1 MAATAQEIERK
12 YEAGPAVTLPGLSGV
27 QGVAQETDL
36 PSEDLSAEYYDTD
49 DLRLIRAGVTLRRR
63 RGGHDAGWHLKLP
76 AGADTRQEIRLPLG
90 RAGRR
95 VPAELARLVRGWTR
109 GAALGPVAQIGTI
122 RQRRALLDGS
132 GASLAEVAIDEVS
145 AQSMGDST
153 TLSAWREIEVELTG
167 GDPDLLEAIDKRLRE
182 AGLSPAGHSAKLAR
196 ALAGRLPE
204 TPAPAPLA
212 PGSAARQVV
221 LAYAADQVAKVQ
233 ATHPRVRRD
242 EPESVHDMRV
252 ATRRLRSTL
261 KTFAAVLAGPDAGP
275 DPGPDPGALRAELKW
290 LADVLGEARDT
301 EVLEAALHGRLAELP
316 AELLLGPVQARVTSH
331 FASREASARG
341 SVLEALDSARYL
353 SLLDALTA
361 LVAGTPEGQ
370 HTAPD
375 DPAASPR
382 APGGACG
389 RPRRKRCRPPCGRPT
404 AGCAAGPAG
413 RRPRPPGR
421 PGTPPCTRSG
431 RQPRRSGTPPS
442 ARRRRSGRTRPSWPS
457 GPRSSSPCSATSTT
471 RSWPGPPPGTSPCM
485 RTWPGRT
492 RSASASCTRR
502 ATGTRGPWP
511 PRGRLARTGCWPA
524 ASRPGCADLLIL
536 PPGGITGGS

>member
-145 AQSMGDST
+145 AQSMGQST

-167 GDPDLLEAIDKRLRE
+167 GGPDLLKAIDERLRG

-221 LAYAADQVAKVQ
+221 LAYAADQVAEMQ

-290 LADVLGEARDT
+290 LADILGEARDT

-353 SLLDALTA
+353 RLLDALTA

-382 APGGACG
+382 APGGSGGPSAAKALPPAV
-389 RPRRKRCRPPCGRPT
+389 RKAYRRLRRR
-404 AGCAAGPAG
+404 ARRAAATPAG
-413 RRPRPPGR
+413 EARDAALHEIRKAAKEVRYAAE
-421 PGTPPCTRSG
+421 CTAAALGKDAAKLAKRAKKLQSVLG
-431 RQPRRSGTPPS
+431 HQHDAVV
-442 ARRRRSGRTRPSWPS
+442 AR
-457 GPRSSSPCSATSTT
+457 ATT
-471 RSWPGPPPGTSPCM
+471 RDIAVHAHLAGENTFSLGIVHEACDRDARSLAAQGE
-485 RTWPGRT
+485 T
-492 RSASASCTRR
+492 RADRM
-502 ATGTRGPWP
+502 
-511 PRGRLARTGCWPA
+511 LAGGVPA
-524 ASRPGCADLLIL
+524 WLR
-536 PPGGITGGS
+536 

>member
-145 AQSMGDST
+145 AQSMGQST

-167 GDPDLLEAIDKRLRE
+167 GDPDLLEAIDERLRG

-221 LAYAADQVAKVQ
+221 LAYAADQVAEMQ

-382 APGGACG
+382 APGGAG
-389 RPRRKRCRPPCGRPT
+389 WPSAAKALPPAVRKAYRRLRRR
-404 AGCAAGPAG
+404 ARRAAATPAG
-413 RRPRPPGR
+413 EARDAALHEIRKAAKEVRYAAE
-421 PGTPPCTRSG
+421 CTAAALGKDAAKLAKRAKKLQSVLG
-431 RQPRRSGTPPS
+431 DQHDAVV
-442 ARRRRSGRTRPSWPS
+442 AR
-457 GPRSSSPCSATSTT
+457 ATT
-471 RSWPGPPPGTSPCM
+471 RDIAVHAHLAGENTFSLGIVHEACDRDARSLAAQGE
-485 RTWPGRT
+485 T
-492 RSASASCTRR
+492 RADRM
-502 ATGTRGPWP
+502 
-511 PRGRLARTGCWPA
+511 LAGGVPA
-524 ASRPGCADLLIL
+524 WLR
-536 PPGGITGGS
+536 

>member
-167 GDPDLLEAIDKRLRE
+167 GDPDLLEAIDKRLRG

-382 APGGACG
+382 APGGAG
-389 RPRRKRCRPPCGRPT
+389 LPSAAKALPPAVRKAYRRLRRR
-404 AGCAAGPAG
+404 ARRAAATPAG
-413 RRPRPPGR
+413 EARDAALHEIRKAAKEVRYAAE
-421 PGTPPCTRSG
+421 CTAAALGKDAAKLAKRAKKLQSVLG
-431 RQPRRSGTPPS
+431 DQHDAVV
-442 ARRRRSGRTRPSWPS
+442 AR
-457 GPRSSSPCSATSTT
+457 ATT
-471 RSWPGPPPGTSPCM
+471 RDIAVHAHLAGENTFSLGIVHEACDRDARSLAAQGE
-485 RTWPGRT
+485 T
-492 RSASASCTRR
+492 RADRM
-502 ATGTRGPWP
+502 
-511 PRGRLARTGCWPA
+511 LAGGVPA
-524 ASRPGCADLLIL
+524 WLR
-536 PPGGITGGS
+536 

>member
-12 YEAGPAVTLPGLSGV
+12 YESVPAVTLPGLSGV

-145 AQSMGDST
+145 AQSMGETT

-167 GDPDLLEAIDKRLRE
+167 GDPDLLKAIDKRLRG

-221 LAYAADQVAKVQ
+221 LAYAADQVARMQ

-242 EPESVHDMRV
+242 ERESVHDMRV

-290 LADVLGEARDT
+290 LADVLGRVRDAEVMAARLDRALGELPPEQVVGPVADRLT
-301 EVLEAALHGRLAELP
+301 GGLRSQAVKDHRTLVSALNGRRYAAL
-316 AELLLGPVQARVTSH
+316 
-331 FASREASARG
+331 
-341 SVLEALDSARYL
+341 LDE
-353 SLLDALTA
+353 LDALLAAAPTEQGLRPAKKYVPRRVRRTVGKVEKLLDTADHAGSGGPPRPGVVDRDTA
-361 LVAGTPEGQ
+361 LHEARKAAKQARYAAEAAVPVGGSGATELAAAMEQLQELLGDHHDSVVTRQLLRTAGMQAHGAGENGFTYGMLSAAE
-370 HTAPD
+370 TAAAQD
-375 DPAASPR
+375 IEARLPAAR
-382 APGGACG
+382 KEL
-389 RPRRKRCRPPCGRPT
+389 RRKKVVGWL
-404 AGCAAGPAG
+404 
-413 RRPRPPGR
+413 
-421 PGTPPCTRSG
+421 TR
-431 RQPRRSGTPPS
+431 
-442 ARRRRSGRTRPSWPS
+442 
-457 GPRSSSPCSATSTT
+457 
-471 RSWPGPPPGTSPCM
+471 
-485 RTWPGRT
+485 
-492 RSASASCTRR
+492 
-502 ATGTRGPWP
+502 
-511 PRGRLARTGCWPA
+511 
-524 ASRPGCADLLIL
+524 
-536 PPGGITGGS
+536 